1 MAAQTIPLKDA
12 LTVVPEY
19 NGENIP
25 LNVFLEG
32 GDEAKEMITNENE
45 ANLVKLIRSK
55 LTGEARKAIYVQG
68 FRTIEEMKD
77 FIKSIYAPAKTVH
90 QLLGEMDNEYQRD
103 YETVISFAN
112 RIRDLGRCIIETQR
126 VNTGNIDATFK
137 TSIENNCIECFKRGL
152 KPEVEQRLENAG
164 DMEHIVQNAIKAE
177 RLVEARRNLRRED
190 KNNIKPM
197 HPNREFKK
205 GTYISQVINSE
216 ETKVGVRTISPQSL
230 VICQYCN
237 RTGHSADKYRN
248 RITGINYARVVCQL
262 CSRDG
267 HSANQCTTSMKCQI
281 CEKPGHSARQCRS
294 QAGGMNTCQICSKV
308 GHVANQC
315 YQLKSATDSL
325 NSQIESRL
333 HLNCQICDK
342 VGHTAATCRV
352 KINQNCTYCKNKG
365 HTIEECRK
373 RQYNERMRSGN
384 GQGLPNAS
392 ASSETPRHQIRS
404 TNFLQTED
412 QIWELLPLD

>member
-1 MAAQTIPLKDA
+1 MNTQRITRSLARSDEDLRREVEAFDPFTPNRSIPRGESREETESKTYFEKGNKVIKSKIESITPTTSTEIMAAQTIPLKDA

-25 LNVFLEG
+25 LSVFLEG
-32 GDEAKEMITNENE
+32 CDEAKEMVTNENE

-55 LTGEARKAIYVQG
+55 LTGEARKAIYGQA

-90 QLLGEMDNEYQRD
+90 QLLGEMGNEYQRD

-126 VNTGNIDATFK
+126 VNTGNIDAAFK

-177 RLVEARRNLRRED
+177 RLVEARRNLRGED
-190 KNNIKPM
+190 KNNIKSM

-205 GTYISQVINSE
+205 GTYISQVIDSE

-237 RTGHSADKYRN
+237 RTGHSADKCRN

-267 HSANQCTTSMKCQI
+267 HSANQCTTSMKLGI
-281 CEKPGHSARQCRS
+281 
-294 QAGGMNTCQICSKV
+294 
-308 GHVANQC
+308 
-315 YQLKSATDSL
+315 
-325 NSQIESRL
+325 
-333 HLNCQICDK
+333 
-342 VGHTAATCRV
+342 
-352 KINQNCTYCKNKG
+352 
-365 HTIEECRK
+365 
-373 RQYNERMRSGN
+373 
-384 GQGLPNAS
+384 
-392 ASSETPRHQIRS
+392 
-404 TNFLQTED
+404 
-412 QIWELLPLD
+412 LLPLVA